1 MPATNQTLSEQY
13 FEGELEWWITSIPP
27 YYCYSANPGGSD
39 FSSDDIWLGVSSAI
53 SEANPVVQKTT
64 GLKYAYTNNIGS
76 GFPSPAIKFVNGAGT
91 PTNLDPLNKVGTPY
105 NPFPL
110 QNTYKVGPA
119 KIPLAFGPYPIS
131 KTNPSLPY
139 PTDDGD
145 IILITTGSDVLAGYI
160 SDGGT
165 ALGAGDGRMWNLLL
179 YSTGSNDVT
188 RLSAGVNSTSTS
200 TLTDYNANTRN
211 TYIQSSGGVFGFV
224 AIPNTGDPSQL
235 MWWPLSYSVND
246 NAIIISRNDS

>member
-1 MPATNQTLSEQY
+1 MPATNQTLPVGY

-53 SEANPVVQKTT
+53 DYISPIVLKTT

-76 GFPSPAIKFVNGAGT
+76 GFPVAAIKFVNGAGT
-91 PTNLDPLNKVGTPY
+91 PTGLAPLNKIGGLY
-105 NPFPL
+105 NPFSL
-110 QNTYKVGPA
+110 QDTYDVGSS

-145 IILITTGSDVLAGYI
+145 IILITTGSDVLAGSI
-160 SDGGT
+160 NDGGT
-165 ALGAGDGRMWNLLL
+165 ALGAGDNRMWNLLL

-188 RLSAGVNSTSTS
+188 RLSAGVNSTSADI
-200 TLTDYNANTRN
+200 LINYDGNTRN
-211 TYIQSSGGVFGFV
+211 TYIQNSGGVFGFV
-224 AIPNTGDPSQL
+224 AIPNSGDPSQL
-235 MWWPLSYSVND
+235 MWWPLSYSFND
-246 NAIIISRNDS
+246 NTIIVSRNDS

>member
-1 MPATNQTLSEQY
+1 MPATNQTLPVGY

-39 FSSDDIWLGVSSAI
+39 FSSDDIWLGVSSAAD
-53 SEANPVVQKTT
+53 EANPVVLKTT
-64 GLKYAYTNNIGS
+64 GLKYAYTNNLG
-76 GFPSPAIKFVNGAGT
+76 GVFPSSAIKFVNGAGT
-91 PTNLDPLNKVGTPY
+91 PTGLDPLNAIGGLY

-110 QNTYKVGPA
+110 QDTYDVGPA

-145 IILITTGSDVLAGYI
+145 IILITTGSDVLAGSI
-160 SDGGT
+160 NDGGT
-165 ALGAGDGRMWNLLL
+165 ALGAGDNRMWNLLL

-188 RLSAGVNSTSTS
+188 RLSAGVNSTSADI
-200 TLTDYNANTRN
+200 LINYDANTRN
-211 TYIQSSGGVFGFV
+211 TYIQNSGGVFGFV
-224 AIPNTGDPSQL
+224 AIPNSGDPSQL

-246 NAIIISRNDS
+246 NTIIVSRNDS

>member
-1 MPATNQTLSEQY
+1 MPATNQTLPVGY

-53 SEANPVVQKTT
+53 SEITPIVLKTT
-64 GLKYAYTNNIGS
+64 GLKYAYTNNLG
-76 GFPSPAIKFVNGAGT
+76 GVFPSSAIKFVNGAGT
-91 PTNLDPLNKVGTPY
+91 PTGLEPLNKIGGLY
-105 NPFPL
+105 NPFSL
-110 QNTYKVGPA
+110 QDTYDVGSS

-145 IILITTGSDVLAGYI
+145 IILITTGSDVLAGSI
-160 SDGGT
+160 NDGGT
-165 ALGAGDGRMWNLLL
+165 ALGAGDNRMWNLLL

-188 RLSAGVNSTSTS
+188 RLSAGVNSTSADI
-200 TLTDYNANTRN
+200 LINYDANTRN

-246 NAIIISRNDS
+246 NTIIVSRNDS

>member
-1 MPATNQTLSEQY
+1 MPATNKTLPAEY
-13 FEGELEWWITSIPP
+13 FDGELEWWITSIPP

-53 SEANPVVQKTT
+53 SEITPIVLKTT
-64 GLKYAYTNNIGS
+64 GLKYAYTNNLG
-76 GFPSPAIKFVNGAGT
+76 GVFPSSAIKFVNGAGT
-91 PTNLDPLNKVGTPY
+91 PTGLDPLNAIGGLY

-110 QNTYKVGPA
+110 QDTYDVGPA

-160 SDGGT
+160 GDGGT
-165 ALGAGDGRMWNLLL
+165 ALGAGDNRMWNLLL

-188 RLSAGVNSTSTS
+188 RLSAGVNSTSAN

-246 NAIIISRNDS
+246 NTIIVSRNDS